1 LKIKNNNAMD
11 NLITYQELRVKAIKD
26 GVQDNKVTIGVW
38 AKLNKYYQIRKK
50 VDNKVQIFYFKY

>member
-1 LKIKNNNAMD
+1 MD